1 MRISDWSSDVC
12 SSDLGAIAPDRLD
25 RNVRCNKESLDLP
38 SHRRNGNRVRR
49 DVPLA
54 ICRFYRSNRA
64 GWSYPQFQGWALQ
77 EPDDGVEQVGSALA
91 DLLVPVA
98 ETHPGP
104 LKRCVR
110 SEEHTSELQ
119 YLLRISYA
127 VFCLK
132 KQK

>member
-1 MRISDWSSDVC
+1 MEVLRLSALSARRRAGAVADGASP
-12 SSDLGAIAPDRLD
+12 GAIAPDRLD

-77 EPDDGVEQVGSALA
+77 EPDDGVEQVGSAFA
-91 DLLVPVA
+91 VLLVPVA
-98 ETHPGP
+98 ETNP
-104 LKRCVR
+104 R

-119 YLLRISYA
+119 SLMPHSYP

-132 KQK
+132 